1 MEYAVKPGT
10 RCHVCKHEQL
20 MYERYPSRYSGQ
32 WRKFVTTRSL
42 HFAKPVLCVGDTY
55 YFVNGEWMMRVELP
69 KDTRRHKV
77 AIGVSRL
84 PEIKLKTPSDFKPK
98 QRIRSDSEK

>member
-1 MEYAVKPGT
+1 MEYSVKPGT
-10 RCHVCKHEQL
+10 CCHICKHEQL
-20 MYERYPSRYSGQ
+20 TYMRNPSRYSGN
-32 WRKFVTTRSL
+32 WRKFETTRSL

-55 YFVNGEWMMRVELP
+55 YFVNGEWMMRVELR

-84 PEIKLKTPSDFKPK
+84 PELKLKEPSDFKPK
-98 QRIRSDSEK
+98 QRIRRDSEK

>member
-1 MEYAVKPGT
+1 M
-10 RCHVCKHEQL
+10 RN
-20 MYERYPSRYSGQ
+20 PSRYSGN
-32 WRKFVTTRSL
+32 WRKFETTRSL

-55 YFVNGEWMMRVELP
+55 YFVNGEWMMRVELR

-84 PEIKLKTPSDFKPK
+84 PELKLKEPSDFKPK
-98 QRIRSDSEK
+98 QRIRRDSEK